1 MLADAF
7 VQLTEHEGLSRET
20 VRRRLA
26 ENDLKPWRKNMW
38 CIPKVDA
45 EYVARMEDVLD
56 LYAETPD
63 PQRPVVCFD
72 ESTTQL
78 IGEVRQPIP
87 AEPGKP
93 LRYDCEY
100 KRNGTANLFVF
111 LDAHRSWRKVKVTER
126 RTAGDFAQCMRELV
140 DMHYPQA
147 SRIRV
152 VLDNLSTHTPAAL
165 YQALPPAEAR
175 RILQRIEFHYPPQAR
190 QLAQHGRDR
199 NRRAAEPVSGS
210 PHRLSRPADL
220 RGRGLGATAKRQ
232 RRSHHLDVLY

>member
-1 MLADAF
+1 NPPAGRARWTLELLADTF
-7 VQLTEHEGLSRET
+7 VQLTEHEALSRET

-72 ESTTQL
+72 ESPTQL

-93 LRYDCEY
+93 SRYDCEY

-126 RTAGDFAQCMRELV
+126 RTANDFAQCMRDLV
-140 DMHYPQA
+140 DIHYPQA

-165 YQALPPAEAR
+165 YQ
-175 RILQRIEFHYPPQAR
+175 
-190 QLAQHGRDR
+190 
-199 NRRAAEPVSGS
+199 
-210 PHRLSRPADL
+210 
-220 RGRGLGATAKRQ
+220 
-232 RRSHHLDVLY
+232 